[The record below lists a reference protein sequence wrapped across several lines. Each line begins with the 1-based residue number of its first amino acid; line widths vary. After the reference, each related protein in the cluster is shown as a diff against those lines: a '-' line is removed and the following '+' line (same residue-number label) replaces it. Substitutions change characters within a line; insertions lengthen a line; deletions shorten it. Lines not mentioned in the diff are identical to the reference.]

1 MDADDASHPTLTL
14 VSLRAWFRDHLTA
27 AEAQQRVPLDEP
39 TREYVLQVLETFSGR
54 DATVTDELED
64 LSDEPLA
71 MQLLRAMQAPPS
83 RQFQQLRQ
91 LGDYSLY
98 QTGFFADSLARTHN
112 DERYFVEMGASAYR
126 GAARA
131 LPDRGNP
138 FRALYDGMARR
149 FGDLVGLLN
158 DVSERCFRGEQDV
171 LRVYERYA
179 ATGSRRL
186 ATRLAQMG
194 VAVPAGAR
202 LTH

>member
-1 MDADDASHPTLTL
+1 MDGDDASQPTLTT
-14 VSLRAWFRDHLTA
+14 VSLRVWFRDHLTA
-27 AEAQQRVPLDEP
+27 AEAQQRVSLDEP

-54 DATVTDELED
+54 EATVTDALDD

-98 QTGFFADSLARTHN
+98 QTGFFADSLARAHN

-131 LPDRGNP
+131 LPDKCNP
-138 FRALYDGMARR
+138 FRALYEGMSHR
-149 FGDLVGLLN
+149 FGDLVSLLN
-158 DVSERCFRGEQDV
+158 DVSERCFQGEQDV
-171 LRVYERYA
+171 LRLYERYA